1 MRRSSGGAGWFS
13 WRVQG
18 VPALPPC
25 LRRRSLVSG
34 RLTPLAKSSVDLW
47 YLTILFRKLTE
58 VIRFH
63 GVRGPCA
70 MGLSVVLNKII
81 KGWLGF
87 SDPSQERNLYAGK
100 RMDDL
105 VPFDDDYIG
114 AGSQYWQRGFGCL
127 DGRREGIFIWVDRG
141 EKMGR
146 SLAFP

>member
-1 MRRSSGGAGWFS
+1 M
-13 WRVQG
+13 
-18 VPALPPC
+18 
-25 LRRRSLVSG
+25 
-34 RLTPLAKSSVDLW
+34 AKSSVDLW

-100 RMDDL
+100 RMDDF
-105 VPFDDDYIG
+105 VPFEDDLHRCRQSVLA
-114 AGSQYWQRGFGCL
+114 AGFWVPRWQ
-127 DGRREGIFIWVDRG
+127 EGGHFHLG
-141 EKMGR
+141 
-146 SLAFP
+146 